1 MPDHIHM
8 LISIPASLSAAKVMQ
23 YLKGRT
29 SKKLQEEFPKLKKQ
43 FWGQHLWA
51 TGYFCRSVGSVT
63 NEIIKD
69 YIENQEK
76 NIRDIFDGNML

>member
-1 MPDHIHM
+1 MVCREK
-8 LISIPASLSAAKVMQ
+8 STRRNQ
-23 YLKGRT
+23 YIKGRT
-29 SKKLQEEFPKLKKQ
+29 SKKLQEEFPELKMQ
-43 FWGQHLWA
+43 FWGQNLWA